1 MSELTIIRNIIIIAL
16 LVMFLIVM
24 LGLIYP
30 EYATANFTKQTE
42 IPVNKLRC
50 TNIRD
55 GICVEWTE
63 FKITNY

>member
-1 MSELTIIRNIIIIAL
+1 MTELAIIKTIIITAL
-16 LVMFLIVM
+16 LMFLLLVI

-30 EYATANFTKQTE
+30 EYAAANFTAQTE

-50 TNIRD
+50 TDIRD

-63 FKITNY
+63 YKIVRH